1 MGGAYG
7 SPNFTHLL
15 EAVSYMVLH
24 TVPATMK
31 SEDGTVTR
39 PSFLD
44 EYEPVA
50 DLPDN
55 IINDLLLHAEFLKIM
70 QKNAD
75 IMTGKALALLSYNNF
90 DVSKTVG
97 VNRASDDRVEARCD
111 AFGAC
116 GGCSLQHMSHGY
128 K

>member
-1 MGGAYG
+1 
-7 SPNFTHLL
+7 
-15 EAVSYMVLH
+15 
-24 TVPATMK
+24 MK

-50 DLPDN
+50 DLSDN

-97 VNRASDDRVEARCD
+97 VNILKSINSVDYEKIEACMEVGRFYLTLDD
-111 AFGAC
+111 
-116 GGCSLQHMSHGY
+116 
-128 K
+128 

>member
-97 VNRASDDRVEARCD
+97 VNILKSINSVDYEKIEACMEVGRFYLTLDD
-111 AFGAC
+111 
-116 GGCSLQHMSHGY
+116 
-128 K
+128 